1 MGKTSEIFCYR
12 SYRLRHLLFL
22 LHRRHHGL
30 LLLVLLAVHCEKQR
44 CYVGLKTV
52 FQRSFMAIAR

>member
-44 CYVGLKTV
+44 
-52 FQRSFMAIAR
+52 

>member
-1 MGKTSEIFCYR
+1 MRESRGAWEVLGVWRMGKTSEIFCYR

-30 LLLVLLAVHCEKQR
+30 LLLVLLAVHCEQQR
-44 CYVGLKTV
+44 
-52 FQRSFMAIAR
+52 